1 MDSVIPLVGV
11 SPNDVIEP
19 LRGDE
24 EGGVANM
31 DIDGNAAHNILE
43 LLDEEEDDELFNI
56 NVDEIDESDD
66 ELVYDDNGVENSYEL
81 KLDLKMK
88 GYKPYQS
95 QGRLSEDSKAI
106 LFWRDGENNFSDWK
120 INVVTTNEEGGESIT
135 TTTTYHVNKVNIAR
149 GPNKSDYFVTLL
161 ESDSFSENHDGT
173 ITVNLPEEVAAQ
185 FPDFLDYIYSLHT
198 ESMSIIN
205 FQNWKSMM
213 WLANYFQ
220 VSKLQKDV
228 FDFIEED
235 MCNLDHV
242 EDYLSEFKD
251 VEEDDQANRIL
262 SKATLVC
269 ATMIMSIEPASSLLK
284 SIPPR
289 MFLTIMDVLGQR
301 CSKSDNFSSHHINCI
316 VLEYLEHNIEDQ
328 SYFSAL
334 SDMMGLT
341 FFRNDDA
348 EHNRGEV
355 ALDWFELMGRK
366 GWKDD
371 WFTFVS
377 TAFLRRYLS
386 SHEPSTELME
396 RVVEVVPNDIV
407 ARLYREALLVK
418 LGRKQKIRYLK
429 FKVTELSHHAPFLEG
444 HVINEL
450 RQLPPIESTD
460 SIALLKFSIARKL
473 GHSIITLT
481 RSWKMELSYNG
492 VVDME
497 DDKTMASYD
506 YFSTDENLILVKL
519 RVR

>member
-1 MDSVIPLVGV
+1 
-11 SPNDVIEP
+11 
-19 LRGDE
+19 
-24 EGGVANM
+24 
-31 DIDGNAAHNILE
+31 

-56 NVDEIDESDD
+56 NVDEMDESDD

-88 GYKPYQS
+88 GYKPHQS
-95 QGRLSEDSKAI
+95 QGRLSENSKAI

-198 ESMSIIN
+198 ESMSTIN

-228 FDFIEED
+228 FDFIEQD
-235 MCNLDHV
+235 MYNIDHV

-262 SKATLVC
+262 SKATHVC
-269 ATMIMSIEPASSLLK
+269 ATMIMSIEPTSSLLK

-316 VLEYLEHNIEDQ
+316 VLEYLEHNIEDK

-334 SDMMGLT
+334 SDMMGLI

-348 EHNRGEV
+348 EHNVTEILYRGEV

-418 LGRKQKIRYLK
+418 PGKKQIRYLD
-429 FKVTELSHHAPFLEG
+429 FKVTELSQHAPLG
-444 HVINEL
+444 LVINER
-450 RQLPPIESTD
+450 RQLPPID
-460 SIALLKFSIARKL
+460 SQNSISILKIRIAGELKSPSILA
-473 GHSIITLT
+473 

-492 VVDME
+492 VDME
-497 DDKTMASYD
+497 DERTISSYD
-506 YFSTDENLILVKL
+506 FTEIYNLIMVKL